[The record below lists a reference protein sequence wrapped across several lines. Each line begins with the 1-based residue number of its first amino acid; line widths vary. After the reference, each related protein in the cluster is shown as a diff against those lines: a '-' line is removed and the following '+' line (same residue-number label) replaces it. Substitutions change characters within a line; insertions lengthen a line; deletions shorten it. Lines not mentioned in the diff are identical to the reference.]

1 MFNVLDFEFG
11 HLSLIGN
18 LKLGF
23 GIFYLGKSKDPG
35 SKKGDF

>member
-11 HLSLIGN
+11 HLSLIWN

-23 GIFYLGKSKDPG
+23 RNFYPEKSKGSG